1 MRQVVKTFIR
11 SDQRQRVHIYQRDDG
26 LFSFDEEW
34 LVSFDEEFWPN
45 DSGWVQLHTYSTL
58 CETTDMAEREALATF
73 PWLNKAAENAN

>member
-26 LFSFDEEW
+26 LFSFDEE
-34 LVSFDEEFWPN
+34 FWPN

-58 CETTDMAEREALATF
+58 CETADMAEREALATF
-73 PWLNKAAENAN
+73 PWLNEAADNSN